1 MGEAALRCFMCKG
14 ENTIVG
20 ASAPWPT
27 TWRKPLIS
35 QCTRRW
41 FALWCWYSTPR
52 KGTDCPFV
60 APHEHGE
67 LLSKGR

>member
-41 FALWCWYSTPR
+41 FLPYGAGTLPQERAQTALLWLPMNMGSY
-52 KGTDCPFV
+52 
-60 APHEHGE
+60 
-67 LLSKGR
+67 